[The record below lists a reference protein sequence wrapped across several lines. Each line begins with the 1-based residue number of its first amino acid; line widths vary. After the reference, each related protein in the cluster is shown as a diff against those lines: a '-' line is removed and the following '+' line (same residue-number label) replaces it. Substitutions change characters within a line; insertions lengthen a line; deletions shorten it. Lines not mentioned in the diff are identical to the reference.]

1 MITKNINLEELV
13 DRFPTSIRYLRET
26 KIKCIMCGESTD
38 CTLEEACIEKNIDS
52 VTINRIVI
60 ELNKLYS

>member
-1 MITKNINLEELV
+1 MITKDINLEELV
-13 DRFPTSIRYLRET
+13 DRFPTSIRYLKEH
-26 KIKCIMCGESTD
+26 KIRCIVCGESTD
-38 CTLEEACIEKNIDS
+38 CTLEEACEEKDIDS